1 MIIKSSDISMSV
13 EHEKSTTTSL
23 SVESSSSINYQAN
36 RQLTGF
42 ENILSQLTAP
52 SDTDILNIDEQPQD
66 DQNSIL
72 VLTDDGYQFRTS
84 ENDNSLADQQAYT
97 SMVLFKRLLQAIN
110 QLQGKEPVTDIE
122 TIDHPLS
129 ITSLESTDTQVNTV
143 AQPERYISIE
153 MSLNTTKHIEEHE
166 SLDYSSTGFI
176 TTEDGRNISFDLS
189 INQQRD
195 YSYTSTSEFTQQVVF
210 KDPLV
215 INYPG
220 LSADLSDEKYSFDID
235 ADGNEE
241 MISYFSSGAM
251 LALDK
256 NDDGIINDGSELFGA
271 LSGNGF
277 ADLAA
282 YDEDNNLF
290 IDEADSIFS
299 QLQLWQKSADDD
311 SLVALSAMDVGAIY
325 LGATQTDFD
334 FKSADNQLN
343 GQLKSSSVY
352 LTESGEVG
360 NIQQVDMAV

>member
-13 EHEKSTTTSL
+13 EHEKSTMTSL
-23 SVESSSSINYQAN
+23 SVESSSSIDYQAKK

-42 ENILSQLTAP
+42 ENLLSQLTTP
-52 SDTDILNIDEQPQD
+52 LDTGIDEHAQD

-84 ENDNSLADQQAYT
+84 ENDHSLAEQQAYT

-110 QLQGKEPVTDIE
+110 QLQGKEPVADLE
-122 TIDHPLS
+122 AIDQPLS
-129 ITSLESTDTQVNTV
+129 ISSLESTATQPN
-143 AQPERYISIE
+143 ALALPQRSISIE
-153 MSLNTTKHIEEHE
+153 MSLNTTQHIEEHE
-166 SLDYSSTGFI
+166 SLDFSSTGFV
-176 TTEDGRNISFDLS
+176 TTEDDRNISFDLS

-195 YSYTSTSEFTQQVVF
+195 YSYTSTSQFTQKVVF

-220 LSADLSDEKYSFDID
+220 LSADLSADKYSFDID

-256 NDDGIINDGSELFGA
+256 NEDGIINDGSELFGA

-282 YDEDNNLF
+282 YDEDNNNF

-299 QLQLWQKSADDD
+299 QLKLWQKSAEDD

-334 FKSADNQLN
+334 LKSENNQFN
-343 GQLKSSSVY
+343 GQLKSSSFY
-352 LTESGEVG
+352 LTQAGEVG
-360 NIQQVDMAV
+360 AIQQVDMVV